1 MLLHNND
8 ATEYSV
14 CCNHNEQNRAI
25 VLHYLLHAIHICGFN
40 WFSLEHDFKT
50 VVVELYCSMLL
61 GCNRRICVQ
70 LTKH

>member
-40 WFSLEHDFKT
+40 WFSLEHDFKRLWLNFI
-50 VVVELYCSMLL
+50 VLCYLAVIEEF
-61 GCNRRICVQ
+61 GVQ
-70 LTKH
+70 LAKH